1 MDSATLVTSLQ
12 SENTSLQEKL
22 SVSDKEIQTQKS
34 IISSLQEK
42 REASLR
48 EIQKLTIE
56 IQAIKASIS
65 TPKTRNNSEIF
76 EGFPNKNNFNNN
88 SSINNNNNLMNI
100 NNIPHN
106 NANLQTNNGPNPLQK
121 SLIINSPL
129 VKKQE
134 AKFLSLTKK
143 ELEIVYRE
151 MLEKLLPLAQDGEIC
166 KVFVKIE
173 KKLND
178 AIRRAQ
184 DHIDTL
190 QDM

>member
-1 MDSATLVTSLQ
+1 MQA
-12 SENTSLQEKL
+12 
-22 SVSDKEIQTQKS
+22 QKNV
-34 IISSLQEK
+34 ISSLQEK

-48 EIQKLTIE
+48 EIQKLTME
-56 IQAIKASIS
+56 MQAIKASMN
-65 TPKTRNNSEIF
+65 TPKARNNSEIF
-76 EGFPNKNNFNNN
+76 EGFPNKSNFN
-88 SSINNNNNLMNI
+88 SQSNNNNNI
-100 NNIPHN
+100 NSNYPNN
-106 NANLQTNNGPNPLQK
+106 NANLQTNELQTPLQK
-121 SLIINSPL
+121 SQIIKTPL
-129 VKKQE
+129 LKKQE
-134 AKFLSLTKK
+134 AKFLCLTKK

-151 MLEKLLPLAQDGEIC
+151 MLENLLPLAQEGEIC